1 VLQLAT
7 ILGPR
12 LNDPDSFKTL
22 NLTPAQTTAAMS
34 ELMER
39 RVLRDGGSGFE
50 FTNELIRAR
59 FYLKIPAILRRR
71 LHDVVADNLLARIAE
86 GVGIPGLEVAWHC
99 IRARRCEEATPFL
112 MTGAREAIM
121 HGAPDE
127 AARALSSAL
136 GHLRGRTRDEA
147 ALLLAETYQEMGRWE
162 EALLYLSHFDS
173 RGDPDSQNE
182 HVAEIL
188 EIESRRQL
196 HAYEASELE
205 QHAQSLITK
214 IRSGAAATVCA
225 RAALVVSGVVSDLRN
240 QEVSEE
246 AWMAVHEMRLERFG
260 RWDRSKVLLARART
274 SYQVRRQDSGLGEAL
289 EAASLLEETGV
300 TDTTFVR
307 TLTGF
312 GAIACAQ
319 GRYSEGL
326 APLERAYAAA
336 CRLDNQSLVCQAAY
350 NRAICLSRIGS
361 PEEHLRWANLAKAAS
376 EHLAP
381 GAYERSGAAAQVAL
395 AHLALHAHGP
405 VKEALE
411 WLDQESRTARYRWV
425 LQGIEF
431 FKADLN
437 WLLGRKRAAFSAVSN
452 AREIARE
459 ALGIG
464 FVGMFARWGT
474 LSLLREGNP
483 EQAWEELRGPYSL
496 LRRLDAKDR
505 ADVLCCIHTVDAQMR
520 LPFENIDIQAR
531 EALACLPVQ
540 CSEEL
545 QRLGLRLPN

>member
-1 VLQLAT
+1 
-7 ILGPR
+7 
-12 LNDPDSFKTL
+12 
-22 NLTPAQTTAAMS
+22 
-34 ELMER
+34 
-39 RVLRDGGSGFE
+39 
-50 FTNELIRAR
+50 
-59 FYLKIPAILRRR
+59 
-71 LHDVVADNLLARIAE
+71 
-86 GVGIPGLEVAWHC
+86 
-99 IRARRCEEATPFL
+99 
-112 MTGAREAIM
+112 M

-136 GHLRGRTRDEA
+136 GHLKGRIRDEA

-162 EALLYLSHFDS
+162 EALLYLPNFDT

-182 HVAEIL
+182 QVAEIL

-196 HAYEASELE
+196 HSYEASELE
-205 QHAQSLITK
+205 QHAHSLITR
-214 IRSGAAATVCA
+214 IRSGAAPTVRV

-240 QEVSEE
+240 QAVSEE

-260 RWDRSKVLLARART
+260 GWDRSKVLLARART
-274 SYQVRRQDSGLGEAL
+274 TYQVRRQDSGLGEAM
-289 EAASLLEETGV
+289 EAASLLEEAGA

-307 TLTGF
+307 TQTGF

-319 GRYSEGL
+319 GRYFEGL
-326 APLERAYAAA
+326 APLERAYVAA
-336 CRLDNQSLVCQAAY
+336 CRLDNSSLMCQAAY

-361 PEEHLRWANLAKAAS
+361 PEEHRRWASLAKSAS

-395 AHLALHAHGP
+395 ANLALHIHGP
-405 VKEALE
+405 VEEALE

-425 LQGIEF
+425 LQCTEL

-437 WLLGRKRAAFSAVSN
+437 WLLGRKRAAFNAVSR

-474 LSLLREGNP
+474 LWLLKEGNP
-483 EQAWEELRGPYSL
+483 EQAWEELREPYSL
-496 LRRLDAKDR
+496 LPRLDAKDR
-505 ADVLCCIHTVDAQMR
+505 ADVLCSIHTVDAQMR
-520 LPFENIDIQAR
+520 LPLDNIDIQAR

-545 QRLGLRLPN
+545 QRLGLRLPS